1 MSAMSSW
8 ILFACA
14 LVVVW
19 PGEVRTQSNYAS
31 QANSIEYQGEGLPE
45 EATLDGKV
53 TKLDD
58 LSPIIFLNRTKAAL
72 NCAAGFMQV
81 ELKFNDPFYGLAYAD
96 YDRNSACQT
105 TGKGD
110 LSYRIDLPLKGC
122 GTKQGPQR
130 VFTNNIVV
138 RFHPGL
144 EMDGDEIITIVCRY
158 PPPVAPIPAGLPA
171 PIINEAAV
179 LEPPL
184 KGIQILFII
193 CAIMFLTLLLLG
205 LGVSYYCLRRR
216 PIPVIRRVVHV
227 GSGSEITALE
237 SGSIGSVSG
246 FKVARPVV
254 SMQQIQSSSGSEGAL
269 IPSDYPSESQSEN
282 EEGLE
287 TGSLPVSSR
296 GSSSA
301 YENGAYVHD
310 GLSLASASE
319 HLHELHLATVA
330 GAVAAAPLPPSPK
343 FDIQV
348 RVKRSPPP
356 VSPLHSSLT
365 GSSASDTDSNSSTLV
380 STHAHNLSTILETQ
394 EDRDSVL
401 TVESTAAVDGREPLP
416 RQSQFTYIP
425 ELHTAPAHLRHHDY
439 TPSPPPPPPPP
450 APLSSSAH
458 HNTMVTTV
466 TNRRWSEVP
475 DGPRHDAHSLT
486 ELVDASHLYQL
497 TGANVTSITKGH
509 DTLARVATQQQ
520 LPEPPISVY
529 KKPELKSH
537 VVDDLFLTTVTER
550 TTIEDIERHK
560 RLVTEYKPRPVPPPI
575 DPTWDV
581 TIRNY
586 QDQAQ
591 RQWEDF
597 SDVSSASGAPSV
609 RSLEPSSMP
618 VPSSTYLPSAY
629 AADELRSPEL
639 VGNMKPVDLPPED
652 RSVSNW
658 DVLIRVLQ
666 EVDMPD
672 TSVSTA
678 ALHTDLHRYPLQRQL
693 SYDDKIKWKEIIT
706 TESTLRTM
714 LSEATV
720 REDFERI
727 RSDARYENLFEPRS
741 WDVIIR
747 ILAPPEDVELRQS
760 KRSKKRETWDTRSRR
775 SSLPTLYEYDSDGD
789 SSVRTITQEPQ
800 LVAATTHGYGHP
812 AGSLASGSR
821 SRRTSRS
828 SYNSNNIDLRSMS
841 EVIVDFGRMAGSGP
855 NGGSSGR
862 GGSGEPSEEGS
873 SYIVAHGKGYFDDD
887 DDDEEER
894 YDQRSLQRS
903 LSHPSLARS
912 ASEFTERWIIP
923 EDLDL
928 RQDSEPNNSVYGS
941 ATMEDTRTT
950 YIKQS
955 RTTVSRERRDNW

>member
-1 MSAMSSW
+1 MSPMRCL

-14 LVVVW
+14 VVVVW
-19 PGEVRTQSNYAS
+19 PGRARAQSNYAS

-81 ELKFNDPFYGLAYAD
+81 ELKFNEPFYGKAYAD

-105 TGKGD
+105 SGKGD

-171 PIINEAAV
+171 PIINEAAII
-179 LEPPL
+179 EPPL

-216 PIPVIRRVVHV
+216 PIPIVRRVVHV

-246 FKVARPVV
+246 FKLARPVV
-254 SMQQIQSSSGSEGAL
+254 AMVPPPIQSSSGSEGAL

-282 EEGLE
+282 EEAE

-301 YENGAYVHD
+301 YENGAFVHD
-310 GLSLASASE
+310 GLSLASAE
-319 HLHELHLATVA
+319 HHLQHLQVA
-330 GAVAAAPLPPSPK
+330 LAPPSPK

-356 VSPLHSSLT
+356 PASPPSSHSATSRCSDSD
-365 GSSASDTDSNSSTLV
+365 SSSSSTLV
-380 STHAHNLSTILETQ
+380 SHGGDRNNLSTILETQ
-394 EDRDSVL
+394 EDRESVM
-401 TVESTAAVDGREPLP
+401 TTESLGAEAAR
-416 RQSQFTYIP
+416 SHFTYVP
-425 ELHTAPAHLRHHDY
+425 ELHTVPAHLDY
-439 TPSPPPPPPPP
+439 PPSPPQRHR
-450 APLSSSAH
+450 AH
-458 HNTMVTTV
+458 QHHTTTV
-466 TNRRWSEVP
+466 SSTATSHLQRSWLEAP
-475 DGPRHDAHSLT
+475 DGPGRTHDTHSLT
-486 ELVDASHLYQL
+486 ELVDASHRY
-497 TGANVTSITKGH
+497 TGTEDA
-509 DTLARVATQQQ
+509 LQQ
-520 LPEPPISVY
+520 LPEPPIAVY

-550 TTIEDIERHK
+550 TTIEDVERHR
-560 RLVTEYKPRPVPPPI
+560 RLVTEYKPRPLQAPMPPTPPPAPTPPVPPL

-581 TIRNY
+581 TIRNCG
-586 QDQAQ
+586 QQA

-609 RSLEPSSMP
+609 ASVGNMP

-639 VGNMKPVDLPPED
+639 VGNMKPVELPPED

-672 TSVSTA
+672 TSISTA

-693 SYDDKIKWKEIIT
+693 SYDDKLKWREIIT

-714 LSEATV
+714 LAEATV

-800 LVAATTHGYGHP
+800 LVVATSLGYGAPPPHG
-812 AGSLASGSR
+812 GSVASGSR

-841 EVIVDFGRMAGSGP
+841 EVIVDFGRLASGPTRAGSG
-855 NGGSSGR
+855 GD
-862 GGSGEPSEEGS
+862 PSEEGS
-873 SYIVAHGKGYFDDD
+873 SYIVAHGKAYFDDD
-887 DDDEEER
+887 DDEDDEEAR
-894 YDQRSLQRS
+894 YDQHSLQRS

-912 ASEFTERWIIP
+912 ASEFTERWVIP
-923 EDLDL
+923 EDHLDL
-928 RQDSEPNNSVYGS
+928 RHDTEMNQSSVYGS
-941 ATMEDTRTT
+941 GTLDVDSRTT

-955 RTTVSRERRDNW
+955 RTTMSRERRDNW